1 MRSLSRIALGAAVGL
16 GLLVA
21 GTSVALAHTTGPSE
35 ATARQAHGV
44 AAQGRHG
51 VFARQDMPADV
62 GVAAVDNL
70 RFRGGGAG
78 AVNLAPKV
86 FLVFWGSQWATDT
99 LGVRPYL
106 EQFMQ
111 GLGTPQD
118 SWSRV
123 ASQYCEGVPAATVTC
138 GTAGQ
143 HPTFTGSV
151 FGGTWTDD
159 AAAAPA
165 NATASAIAAEA
176 VRGASHFGNT
186 TQTPNLNAQ
195 YVVVSPTG
203 THPDGFN
210 AGAGFC
216 AYHSSTNSQ
225 FGRLAYTNMPYVND
239 LGRGCAMNSVNA
251 GAPGL
256 LDGFSVVEGHE
267 YIETVTDFFPAGGWL
282 DSTGAENGDKCVAP
296 KQNLTLPTGRF
307 AVQASWSNAV
317 GGCAFS

>member
-1 MRSLSRIALGAAVGL
+1 MRSLTRIALGATLGL
-16 GLLVA
+16 GLLAA
-21 GTSVALAHTTGPSE
+21 GTSVALAR
-35 ATARQAHGV
+35 TADPASGV

-51 VFARQDMPADV
+51 GYVREDAPSAGV

-70 RFRGGGAG
+70 RFRGGRTGAI
-78 AVNLAPKV
+78 NQNPKV
-86 FLVFWGSQWATDT
+86 FLIFWGSQWNTDA
-99 LGVRPYL
+99 LGVRGYL
-106 EQFMQ
+106 ERFVQ
-111 GLGTPQD
+111 GLGTTQD
-118 SWSRV
+118 AWSRV
-123 ASQYCEGVPAATVTC
+123 ASQYCQGVPAGTVTC

-151 FGGTWTDD
+151 FGGSWTDT
-159 AAAAPA
+159 ASAAPA
-165 NATASAIAAEA
+165 NASAAAIAAEA

-225 FGRLAYTNMPYVND
+225 FGRLAYTNMPYVLD
-239 LGRGCAMNSVNA
+239 AGRGCATNSVNPGAA
-251 GAPGL
+251 GR

-267 YIETVTDFFPAGGWL
+267 YIESVTDFFPGGGWL
-282 DSTGAENGDKCVAP
+282 DSRGAENGDKCVQP
-296 KQNLTLPTGRF
+296 KQNLTLPTGTF
-307 AVQASWSNAV
+307 AVQASWSNLI
-317 GGCAFS
+317 GGCAFR